1 MISILLSNLLNA
13 YAAQAKYASNAPE
26 GSRTVSNTPD
36 GNNKKIGIYE
46 ELGEIANINA
56 IFTDTSN
63 NTKSIKE
70 FMNGKSTIIS
80 MNYYN
85 CPGICSTQFA
95 AVANVIDL
103 LDANI
108 KNFQVLTISIEPT
121 DTPKIALEKKNTFYQ
136 SLILKPNFPIDQWKF
151 LSGNADN
158 IKKFSDS
165 IGYQYKKIVD
175 KNGIVD
181 YIHPGSLIVLSP
193 TGKITR
199 YVYGIRYSPFDVKM
213 ALIEADE
220 ERVGGIRVQ
229 ALKYCFAYDAESKK
243 YIFQWEKI
251 VGGLMFA
258 IVISFFLYLAFT
270 GRKKD

>member
-1 MISILLSNLLNA
+1 M
-13 YAAQAKYASNAPE
+13 
-26 GSRTVSNTPD
+26 
-36 GNNKKIGIYE
+36 
-46 ELGEIANINA
+46 
-56 IFTDTSN
+56 FTDASGY
-63 NTKSIKE
+63 TKSIKE
-70 FMNGKSTIIS
+70 FMNDKPTIIS

-95 AVANVIDL
+95 AVASLIDL
-103 LDANI
+103 LDA
-108 KNFQVLTISIEPT
+108 KTKDFQVLTISIEPT
-121 DTPKIALEKKNTFYQ
+121 DTPKLALEKKDTFYK
-136 SLILKPNFPIDQWKF
+136 SLVLKPNFPKEQWKF
-151 LSGNADN
+151 LSGSADN

-165 IGYQYKKIVD
+165 IGYQYKKIID
-175 KNGIVD
+175 KNGVID

-193 TGKITR
+193 KGKITR
-199 YVYGIRYSPFDVKM
+199 YIYGIKYSPFDVKM
-213 ALIEADE
+213 ALIEASE